1 MRIKKPCPFNNYEF
15 DYEESWLNGLAHD
28 GLLLSKEGRFS
39 YEFEKS
45 DNHCRRYRIIPKK
58 HEEFSD
64 EELQLFQ
71 DSGWH
76 MLLESDDKT
85 YFYSDDPDAPD
96 LFTDE
101 ESYRNYLKKNLRRYR
116 NNIICSILI
125 VTVWGANL
133 FLRMPGNQQ
142 FITEL
147 ASNSMLSEV
156 SYLALILFLI
166 EANASQGI
174 GMLKCRRRILNGEKA
189 ECTVAFYIRKKAE
202 LILGGIIVAFAL
214 VALVITFT
222 GSGRVRGDKVFS
234 YNEPSPVLFR
244 EFSPEEWDFVK
255 NNRQS
260 FSLDDDKG
268 VKYDYYLYNSS
279 NLTLRKGCSENIYY
293 AEAMN
298 YNDWELPAYTSLT
311 YDFRS
316 VNTADKM
323 LRRQICNDMDLERND
338 PEKVNKILEISIDV
352 PGTDYAGY
360 YETRDGGSDLQY
372 LYIRKASKVV
382 YAYYSGKM
390 KLMEKL
396 QLFIDQLE
404 AGENL

>member
-39 YEFEKS
+39 YEFE
-45 DNHCRRYRIIPKK
+45 

-85 YFYSDDPDAPD
+85 YFYSDDPDAQD

-116 NNIICSILI
+116 NNIIWSILI
-125 VTVWGANL
+125 VAVWGANL

-147 ASNSMLSEV
+147 ANNSLLSEI

-174 GMLKCRRRILNGEKA
+174 GMLKCRRRILNAEKA
-189 ECTVAFYIRKKAE
+189 ECTEAFYIRKKAE
-202 LILGGIIVAFAL
+202 LILGGVV
-214 VALVITFT
+214 VALALQDQAESEATRSSHIM
-222 GSGRVRGDKVFS
+222 SLHLCFS
-234 YNEPSPVLFR
+234 ESFHR
-244 EFSPEEWDFVK
+244 K
-255 NNRQS
+255 N
-260 FSLDDDKG
+260 G
-268 VKYDYYLYNSS
+268 
-279 NLTLRKGCSENIYY
+279 TL
-293 AEAMN
+293 
-298 YNDWELPAYTSLT
+298 
-311 YDFRS
+311 
-316 VNTADKM
+316 
-323 LRRQICNDMDLERND
+323 
-338 PEKVNKILEISIDV
+338 
-352 PGTDYAGY
+352 
-360 YETRDGGSDLQY
+360 
-372 LYIRKASKVV
+372 
-382 YAYYSGKM
+382 
-390 KLMEKL
+390 
-396 QLFIDQLE
+396 
-404 AGENL
+404 

>member
-116 NNIICSILI
+116 NNIIWSILI
-125 VTVWGANL
+125 VAVWGANL

-147 ASNSMLSEV
+147 ANNSLLSEI

-189 ECTVAFYIRKKAE
+189 ECTEAFYIRKKAE

-222 GSGRVRGDKVFS
+222 GSGRVRGDRVFS

-255 NNRQS
+255 DNRQS
-260 FSLDDDKG
+260 FSWDDDKG

-279 NLTLRKGCSENIYY
+279 NLTLT
-293 AEAMN
+293 
-298 YNDWELPAYTSLT
+298 YTSLT

-316 VNTADKM
+316 ENTADKM
-323 LRRQICNDMDLERND
+323 LRRQISNDMDLDRND
-338 PEKVNKILEISIDV
+338 PEKENKILEISIDV
-352 PGTDYAGY
+352 PGADYAGY
-360 YETRDGGSDLQY
+360 YEKRDGGSDLQY
-372 LYIRKASKVV
+372 LYLRKGSKVV

>member
-39 YEFEKS
+39 YEFEES

-76 MLLESDDKT
+76 MQLESDDKT

-116 NNIICSILI
+116 NNIIWSILI
-125 VTVWGANL
+125 VAVWGANL

-147 ASNSMLSEV
+147 ANNSLLSEI

-189 ECTVAFYIRKKAE
+189 ECTEAF
-202 LILGGIIVAFAL
+202 
-214 VALVITFT
+214 
-222 GSGRVRGDKVFS
+222 
-234 YNEPSPVLFR
+234 
-244 EFSPEEWDFVK
+244 
-255 NNRQS
+255 
-260 FSLDDDKG
+260 
-268 VKYDYYLYNSS
+268 
-279 NLTLRKGCSENIYY
+279 
-293 AEAMN
+293 
-298 YNDWELPAYTSLT
+298 
-311 YDFRS
+311 
-316 VNTADKM
+316 
-323 LRRQICNDMDLERND
+323 
-338 PEKVNKILEISIDV
+338 
-352 PGTDYAGY
+352 
-360 YETRDGGSDLQY
+360 
-372 LYIRKASKVV
+372 
-382 YAYYSGKM
+382 
-390 KLMEKL
+390 
-396 QLFIDQLE
+396 
-404 AGENL
+404 